1 MSNAIKLMS
10 GIVLAMTVG
19 AGATA
24 QTVPP
29 GPPINIQ
36 AVTQPGPALPQFTKV
51 DVPLLRERVPQITNG
66 RIQITLSSWPERNLN
81 GPEIIRLVRSGQVD
95 IGAVPLGTVAG
106 DVPLLDIVDL
116 AGLNPTLAQARLVA
130 RAIQQT
136 VNKDLE
142 KTGTRIVAMYPFPAQ
157 VFFCREPVASL
168 AELKG
173 RKIRTFGASLNDL
186 VTAIGGQPVSVG
198 FPEVYA
204 ALERGVV
211 DCAITGTSSGN
222 GARWYEVT
230 RGLYALPVGWAISM
244 YIVNVDWWN
253 KLDPAVRAFV
263 EITLRQVE
271 DAQWKLGA
279 EATED
284 GIACNTG
291 NRDGCKIGKLVEN
304 KPMTVTRAAAG
315 DTEML
320 RRTLTAT
327 VLPNWIKRC
336 GERCGTIYT
345 EMVAPITKVPLTSK

>member
-1 MSNAIKLMS
+1 MSNAIKLISSAVLLVTMS
-10 GIVLAMTVG
+10 
-19 AGATA
+19 AGASA
-24 QTVPP
+24 QSVPP
-29 GPPINIQ
+29 GPKINIQ
-36 AVTQPGPALPQFTKV
+36 MVTQPGPALPQFTKV
-51 DVPLLRERVPQITNG
+51 DVPLLRERVPQVSNG
-66 RIQITLSSWPERNLN
+66 RVQVTLASWPERNLN

-136 VNKDLE
+136 VNADLE
-142 KTGTRIVAMYPFPAQ
+142 KTGTLIVAMYPFPAQ
-157 VFFCREPVASL
+157 VFFCREPVTSL
-168 AELKG
+168 ADLKG
-173 RKIRTFGASLNDL
+173 RKVRTFGSSLNDL
-186 VTAIGGQPVSVG
+186 VTAVGGQPVSVG

-244 YIVNVDWWN
+244 YIVNLEWWN

-263 EITLRQVE
+263 GITMRQVE
-271 DAQWKLGA
+271 DAQWKLGE

-291 NRDGCKIGKLVEN
+291 NRDGCKIGKLVES

-315 DTEML
+315 DMETL
-320 RRTLTAT
+320 RATLTAT
-327 VLPNWIKRC
+327 VLPNWVKRC
-336 GERCGTIYT
+336 GDRCGAIYT
-345 EMVAPITKVPLTSK
+345 NMVAPITGVPLVLK

>member
-271 DAQWKLGA
+271 DAQWILGA